1 MKCAA
6 QAVDLT
12 RVFEVLYVSLG
23 WVLAVL
29 KPRGLALAAIA
40 QGSRR
45 LPSSPQWRT
54 CRQAELIFFILF
66 LFVPFGKAATAQ
78 VPTTTLEA
86 PPITRSDDSPTPSPQ
101 RTFFPN
107 WGRVGGPPNYFLA
120 HRELARPRVGLALSG
135 GGARGLFQ
143 IGVLQALEEQ
153 GVAIDFIAG
162 TSMGSII
169 GGLYAAGY
177 SAPQLRDIVNTISW
191 DDITV
196 DTPPRTNLFLAQ
208 RQERERAFVQLRFR
222 GWRPFIPPAI
232 TAGQKMLTV
241 LTDLTMR
248 ANYRANESF
257 DNLRIPFHAMATDL
271 YSGTEVA
278 IADGDLAE
286 AMRASTAVPF
296 IFAPAPHGDMLL
308 VDGGLLNNL
317 PVDVV
322 RQHVDVVIAV
332 DATSKLRQK
341 NQINSPW
348 EIADQLTTIMQR
360 DEDEAQRR
368 RADVVIA
375 LEAPE
380 RISSDYSQIDSLI
393 ALGYQKTMRQMPDIQ
408 KLVQNQSAVGTP
420 PEQSFPLH
428 FITID
433 NGKEKIERVTLSG
446 GATGMLPLAAF
457 PVPPVDMHTDNKN
470 AGDDHET
477 MMSAGDIQKWVDAV
491 YATGQFREVRAEWR
505 ADSLLL
511 FVREN
516 PRLSQVRFVG
526 NTVYADSTLL
536 ASMHSPLGE
545 AINHQR
551 SADDLVAIIERYR
564 SDGYAL
570 AEIREVNFDTTTGVL
585 QIHLDEGHIGAI
597 EVEGLARTRRI
608 VVLREFPQKTGDIFN
623 STISSRGI
631 RNIHSTGLFDQVTL
645 NIKRG
650 ATGALVKI
658 KVQEKPFTVLRL
670 GSRYDTERDVRGFIE
685 IGDENAFGTG
695 SKIFAYQEIGTRDRL
710 TRLTLRNDR
719 LFKTYISFS
728 ANLYRQVRDNFYYSN
743 LKSNAAG
750 EYRDERLGLNVA
762 IGQQI
767 GRFGAMALELRSE
780 EVNLKSL
787 SGGGYQTGNSTLNT
801 LVFRPSVDTRD
812 RLPFPRRGRFIQSA
826 FEYVNAELGVKNWF
840 PRFSLKMETFHS
852 RGPHTFH
859 PKIYFGTSDQT
870 TPFSELFRLGGPD
883 EVYGL
888 REQEF
893 IGPHFAIGSF
903 EYRYNLRRKPLP
915 SLYLSWRYDLNGLW
929 IDKRNANYHEFR
941 HAVGA
946 SLALDTPLGPIS
958 LAYGRYENI
967 RQRLYVSAGFNF

>member
-1 MKCAA
+1 MLKACWLAFI
-6 QAVDLT
+6 AVA
-12 RVFEVLYVSLG
+12 RWS
-23 WVLAVL
+23 
-29 KPRGLALAAIA
+29 KH
-40 QGSRR
+40 
-45 LPSSPQWRT
+45 LPSSHHWRLC
-54 CRQAELIFFILF
+54 CRSQALFLIFFLIAP
-66 LFVPFGKAATAQ
+66 VWRAATAQ
-78 VPTTTLEA
+78 EPTATLEA
-86 PPITRSDDSPTPSPQ
+86 PPITRSDDAPPPSP
-101 RTFFPN
+101 RKNFSPN
-107 WGRVGGPPNYFLA
+107 LGRVCGPPNYFLG

-177 SAPQLRDIVNTISW
+177 NAPQLCDIVNKISW

-232 TAGQKMLTV
+232 TAGQKMLAV

-248 ANYRANESF
+248 ANYRAGVSF
-257 DNLRIPFHAMATDL
+257 DNLRIPFRAMATDL
-271 YSGTEVA
+271 YGGTEVA

-296 IFAPAPHGDMLL
+296 IFAPAARGDMLL
-308 VDGGLLNNL
+308 LDGGLLNNL

-332 DATSKLRQK
+332 DATSKLRHK
-341 NQINSPW
+341 DQINSPW

-360 DEDEAQRR
+360 DEDEAQRQ

-375 LEAPE
+375 LDAPE
-380 RISSDYSQIDSLI
+380 HISSDYSQIDSLI
-393 ALGYQKTMRQMPDIQ
+393 AQGYQKTLQQMPAIQ
-408 KLVQNQSAVGTP
+408 NLVQNKSTVSTS

-433 NGKEKIERVTLSG
+433 NGKEKIERVTLASS
-446 GATGMLPLAAF
+446 AADMPPLTSLPL
-457 PVPPVDMHTDNKN
+457 PPLSVSTNNN
-470 AGDDHET
+470 AGNDHET
-477 MMSAGDIQKWVDAV
+477 VIHAGAIQNWVDAV
-491 YATGQFREVRAEWR
+491 YATGQFRRVRAEWR
-505 ADSLLL
+505 ADSLTL
-511 FVREN
+511 VVQEN
-516 PRLSQVRFVG
+516 PSLLQVRFVG

-536 ASMHSPLGE
+536 ASMHSPIGE

-570 AEIREVNFDTTTGVL
+570 AEIREVKFDTTTGVL
-585 QIHLDEGHIGAI
+585 QIHIDEGHIGAI

-608 VVLREFPQKTGDIFN
+608 VVLREFPQKNGDIFN
-623 STISSRGI
+623 STVSSRGI

-650 ATGALVKI
+650 ANGAIVKI

-685 IGDENAFGTG
+685 VGDENAFGTG

-710 TRLTLRNDR
+710 TRLALRNDR
-719 LFKTYISFS
+719 LFKTYFSFLT
-728 ANLYRQVRDNFYYSN
+728 NLYRQVRNNFYYPN
-743 LKSNAAG
+743 FKSAAAG

-762 IGQQI
+762 LGQQI
-767 GRFGAMALELRSE
+767 GRFGAVALELRSE
-780 EVNLKSL
+780 EVNIKSL
-787 SGGGYQTGNSTLNT
+787 SGSGYQTGNSTLNT

-812 RLPFPRRGRFIQSA
+812 RLPFPRRGRFVQA
-826 FEYVNAELGVKNWF
+826 LFEYVNAELGVKNWF

-859 PKIYFGTSDQT
+859 PKIYFGTSDET

-883 EVYGL
+883 EVFGL

-929 IDKRNANYHEFR
+929 LDKRNANYHKFR
-941 HAVGA
+941 HAGGL
-946 SLALDTPLGPIS
+946 SLALETPLGPIS